1 MRQVVDEN
9 FHMKRSLVLALAFF
23 LTACSAAS
31 TAPTMFPQ
39 MLGVEGVTVI
49 GTGKTISDHVVS
61 FTSGKN
67 CSTVRKNTGRHY
79 CEEDEVT
86 TPEEVYCYNTLGN
99 VSCYA
104 QPAPHGEPSDFL
116 GHVKSG
122 APPAR

>member
-1 MRQVVDEN
+1 
-9 FHMKRSLVLALAFF
+9 MKASIVLVLALF

-39 MLGVEGVTVI
+39 ALGVEGMTVI
-49 GTGKTISDHVVS
+49 GTGKTISDHIVS

-86 TPEEVYCYNTLGN
+86 VPEEVYCYNTLGN

-116 GHVKSG
+116 GHVKKG